1 MTLTWSGLTQGL
13 HTFLQTLIDAEATQH
28 IGADPFQR
36 TDTRTTHRNGTP
48 GQGRLPG
55 GFTTWNMS
63 ITSPGHLRMALVRQ
77 ALLTVQQQSASRTV
91 SGVRDSA
98 VNATWV
104 VPQRDPLAKTIGPAA
119 TAAPDHRLLF
129 DGLRN
134 GTDPWCAQ
142 SRPATLRWR
151 YLERR
156 ALNIAPVF

>member
-63 ITSPGHLRMALVRQ
+63 ITFPGSSPDGSDLPGTSDGPTAVRKPNRLQ
-77 ALLTVQQQSASRTV
+77 TTSGIRASDRKTDT
-91 SGVRDSA
+91 SGGAWTGRS
-98 VNATWV
+98 
-104 VPQRDPLAKTIGPAA
+104 P
-119 TAAPDHRLLF
+119 
-129 DGLRN
+129 
-134 GTDPWCAQ
+134 
-142 SRPATLRWR
+142 
-151 YLERR
+151 
-156 ALNIAPVF
+156 